1 MAAKG
6 VSTEAGPSLKGVI
19 ELYRDR
25 ANTLN
30 ELANSIQYFY
40 QQPVT
45 DLAAAEKHLTSDVM
59 PILKGILST
68 LESIEWK
75 LIEIH
80 KVIEKTVADNGLKF
94 PKVAMP
100 LRVMV
105 TGGGQ
110 SPSVDAV
117 MYLLGKE
124 ETLKRMSA
132 FLS

>member
-1 MAAKG
+1 
-6 VSTEAGPSLKGVI
+6 LKAVI
-19 ELYRDR
+19 ALYRER

-30 ELANSIQYFY
+30 ELASSIQYFY
-40 QQPVT
+40 QLPET
-45 DLAAAEKHLTSDVM
+45 DAAAAEKHMTADVLPVLQSM
-59 PILKGILST
+59 LPQ
-68 LESIEWK
+68 LESIDWTVEA
-75 LIEIH
+75 LH
-80 KVIEKTVADNGLKF
+80 HVIEKTVVDNGLKF

-117 MYLLGKE
+117 MHLLGKD

-132 FLS
+132 FLK

>member
-1 MAAKG
+1 LAAKG
-6 VSTEAGPSLKGVI
+6 VSTEAGPILVGVI

-25 ANTLN
+25 ANNLN

-40 QQPVT
+40 QQPET
-45 DLAAAEKHLTSDVM
+45 DAAAAEKHLTSDVM
-59 PILKGILST
+59 PILQVMMGQLQ
-68 LESIEWK
+68 SIDWTVEA
-75 LIEIH
+75 LH
-80 KVIEKTVADNGLKF
+80 HVIEKTVEDNGLKF

-117 MYLLGKE
+117 MHLLGKE